1 MTIKRLDTLLPGE
14 SGYIHKIK
22 ASDEIKHRLSSL
34 GFLPGEKITFI
45 RHALTGDPIEIK
57 IMGYSLGIRKDEAN
71 KIEVTPIT

>member
-1 MTIKRLDTLLPGE
+1 MTTKKLDTLLPGE
-14 SGYIHKIK
+14 SGYIHEIK
-22 ASDEIKHRLSSL
+22 ASDKIKHRLLSL